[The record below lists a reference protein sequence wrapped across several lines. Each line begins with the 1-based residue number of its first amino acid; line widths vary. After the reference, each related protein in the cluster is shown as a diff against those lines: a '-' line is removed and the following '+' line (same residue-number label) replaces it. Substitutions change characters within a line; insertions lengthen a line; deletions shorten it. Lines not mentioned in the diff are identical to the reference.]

1 MTRASS
7 PPAPI
12 PMQQPAVL
20 MPQASGQRKLTLFEA
35 VSAASS
41 SFGDL
46 TKDSK
51 NDYLKSQYLALPG
64 LLRAIKQP
72 LIEQGVTIYTQIV
85 KAHDSSFVVRTTLA
99 LTDGTEELAS
109 DFPVFDASNMHKIGA
124 AVTYGTRYNLLAL
137 LAICPDNDDDGASAV
152 YSASAGSSAL
162 PGLPGGVAPVSGAPW
177 APQAPMAQMP
187 PAIAQPVQPYN
198 VLQ

>member
-1 MTRASS
+1 
-7 PPAPI
+7 
-12 PMQQPAVL
+12 
-20 MPQASGQRKLTLFEA
+20 MPSQRKLTLLEA
-35 VSAASS
+35 LSAASA

-72 LIEQGVTIYTQIV
+72 LIEQGVTIFTQIV
-85 KAHDSSFVVRTTLA
+85 KVSDGSFVVRTTLA
-99 LTDGTEELAS
+99 LADGTEELAS

-137 LAICPDNDDDGASAV
+137 LAICPDNDDDGTSAAYGASA
-152 YSASAGSSAL
+152 APQGL
-162 PGLPGGVAPVSGAPW
+162 PGLPGGVALMQQAPW
-177 APQAPMAQMP
+177 MPQAPMAQMP
-187 PAIAQPVQPYN
+187 PAIAQPVQPHN